1 MKQIH
6 SDLVDDLRDGGC
18 GIDLDMFGMSACE
31 SADLMDRA
39 ACFVDSALTVAGR
52 PTSGRAY
59 IRLSCSQGLLFVEVT
74 HLGRGTFN
82 AVMRDDAAMRAL
94 EQLRA
99 RATTSGR
106 SLAIERGPRDQ
117 FRVTVVLEPSHAS
130 TPAASRTASA
140 TDRDRNGN
148 KTAGRTRS
156 VRSP

>member
-1 MKQIH
+1 MKQIR
-6 SDLVDDLRDGGC
+6 SDLVDDLREGGYAV
-18 GIDLDMFGMSACE
+18 DLDMFGMSACE

-82 AVMRDDAAMRAL
+82 AVMRDDAAMQAL

-106 SLAIERGPRDQ
+106 SLTIERGPRDQ
-117 FRVTVVLEPSHAS
+117 FRVTVVLEPS
-130 TPAASRTASA
+130 PSRT
-140 TDRDRNGN
+140 DRHTGVGFVPSFRG
-148 KTAGRTRS
+148 
-156 VRSP
+156 